1 MPQINTDVWGEGV
14 SLYSNYINTR
24 TGAGSISDP
33 DYTAFPPFAFLDED
47 MTPPSPNNNTASL
60 HKLFALNKIAL
71 NVPIDESICFVGMYN
86 SDLPQLNIGVLY
98 PGDTVDNP
106 TFKTDNT
113 QVQSYFLYTN
123 LENFLYYSSGSI
135 YVSDGYVVKPSY
147 NSGNTSKYLDWCD
160 DGYSGLYNNT
170 VSAIRDMNANLRID
184 PLLKWGIKTFFLVI
198 YVVYISSWDGSG
210 QPISARTTL
219 NDYLNG
225 AGHDDTWKTQ
235 HPVMCAFGQP
245 YIRHNVNGEYT
256 TATYSQSD
264 LLPAFTLPLTGIDNG
279 DEHNLINYAITTNQ
293 AANQSTASINGCFP
307 IYGQIVPTHYQEP
320 RGSSSFSAPAYLG
333 YDHGTFKK
341 APNNDVYWFELD
353 LTDPDNVEYLMRGCA
368 AYGLFF
374 ADDYYTLAQ
383 SGRDIDRWID
393 NNMCC
398 GTIDEAGRTNGDYT
412 RGLHN
417 MLQRQFDWSDS
428 TESPFDPLL
437 PPEPENTYSTQ
448 TVFNQIGDL
457 TTMTHRYVLEAG
469 AVENLGT
476 ALWTITSDLTIGQ
489 TDYSELN
496 QKILDT
502 FQSSNPID
510 CIVSLQRYPMDIP
523 KADSTLVKLG
533 NYETVIPAH
542 TMEKTVYVYL
552 FEMKNKI
559 LPLFYDSFLDYEPYT
574 HFELYV
580 PFCGTTSI
588 EPADILNRKLAVQLV
603 VDFTTGTCTGYIM
616 SDNLV
621 IKTVNGQIAIDIP
634 VSGLQQI
641 TAASQINNAIATAA
655 AAQKQEI
662 AATLGT
668 VSISGI
674 TSLVLNPV
682 KTLTNGQIA
691 QINAQKAEYDLQHQ
705 NIQPH
710 IIGAATSAAA
720 WAIDLNCRLLI
731 YYPTGEVIT
740 DTNPPAMK
748 GQKLAEYGHTI
759 GFACCLTGQL
769 QDFSGLTVA
778 VNADLNGITT
788 NGALARPATAQE
800 LQMLEA
806 ALNEGIII

>member
-1 MPQINTDVWGEGV
+1 MQPSAKWGV
-14 SLYSNYINTR
+14 SYSRLNGLNVR
-24 TGAGSISDP
+24 TGASLITDTDFDKYPAFTMAQNQNAPAGIESIIMGVFQADNTFPLNAEIDDWSVA
-33 DYTAFPPFAFLDED
+33 YTAVNNDEL
-47 MTPPSPNNNTASL
+47 SL
-60 HKLFALNKIAL
+60 N
-71 NVPIDESICFVGMYN
+71 
-86 SDLPQLNIGVLY
+86 NIGV
-98 PGDTVDNP
+98 
-106 TFKTDNT
+106 F
-113 QVQSYFLYTN
+113 
-123 LENFLYYSSGSI
+123 
-135 YVSDGYVVKPSY
+135 
-147 NSGNTSKYLDWCD
+147 
-160 DGYSGLYNNT
+160 
-170 VSAIRDMNANLRID
+170 
-184 PLLKWGIKTFFLVI
+184 
-198 YVVYISSWDGSG
+198 
-210 QPISARTTL
+210 
-219 NDYLNG
+219 
-225 AGHDDTWKTQ
+225 
-235 HPVMCAFGQP
+235 
-245 YIRHNVNGEYT
+245 
-256 TATYSQSD
+256 
-264 LLPAFTLPLTGIDNG
+264 TGIDADLSYKT
-279 DEHNLINYAITTNQ
+279 DETALAPVAFLTGQRYHVIVNNIAGTPNLNDANQ
-293 AANQSTASINGCFP
+293 FKEPPYNNSREIWSPNAAANPSTSDAAAFYRGLNYNGYATQIYSFGVKSLFLEIRIIPVAISGDPLGNTDYSLKDYAALPQEDRNNNP
-307 IYGQIVPTHYQEP
+307 IGRAYARVYRRSNTNGTYSYTSGDFSTILPVIARPLKNNSYTSFVPYRLLKNDGDTNYLQLPLFGIAHTRSQGFVRWTTSGYGDYFFGADKVEGKRITD
-320 RGSSSFSAPAYLG
+320 LG
-333 YDHGTFKK
+333 GGEYNYNLYIAGT
-341 APNNDVYWFELD
+341 E
-353 LTDPDNVEYLMRGCA
+353 DNFEYLRKCCA
-368 AYGLFF
+368 QYGLFF
-374 ADDYYTLAQ
+374 CDSVDLALNDHLYDSTYEANNGRWLHEKMHLGIIEDNGYTE
-383 SGRDIDRWID
+383 GRYSTGI
-393 NNMCC
+393 
-398 GTIDEAGRTNGDYT
+398 ENG
-412 RGLHN
+412 
-417 MLQRQFDWSDS
+417 LQQQFNWTES
-428 TESPFDPLL
+428 TESSYDPDI
-437 PPEPENTYSTQ
+437 PPVPENAYSTQ

-476 ALWTITSDLTIGQ
+476 ALWDITDFLTSGQ
-489 TDYSELN
+489 TDYTELN

-510 CIVSLQRYPMDIP
+510 CIVSLQRYPLNIP

-533 NYETVIPAH
+533 NYETVIAAH

-552 FEMKNKI
+552 FEMKNPV

-580 PFCGTTSI
+580 PFCGTTAI
-588 EPADILNRKLAVQLV
+588 EPADVLNRKLAVQLV

-710 IIGAATSAAA
+710 IIGAATSAAS

-740 DTNPPAMK
+740 DTNPPSMK

-769 QDFSGLTVA
+769 QDFLGLTVA

-788 NGALARPATAQE
+788 NGALSRPATAQE